1 MVSPFALRGSNKPDF
16 RGLPGVGGGYI
27 ARLGKPERRRIAVMV
42 PMSGSAGIWGPSC
55 ISCAQLA
62 VAEINAGNGISG
74 QEIEA
79 VYLDADDGAIEGVL
93 DALDEMIEDRSIA
106 AIVGM
111 HVSSVRQRLTLSLIH
126 I

>member
-1 MVSPFALRGSNKPDF
+1 MVFPFALRGSNKPDF
-16 RGLPGVGGGYI
+16 RGLPGVGGSYV
-27 ARLGKPERRRIAVMV
+27 ARLGTPRRRRIAVMV

-74 QEIEA
+74 QEVEA

-93 DALDEMIEDRSIA
+93 DTLKDEQIRDLFRYLQS
-106 AIVGM
+106 
-111 HVSSVRQRLTLSLIH
+111 QK
-126 I
+126 